1 MEVTKEVVETYMD
14 FKIDVIPVPEG
25 MLIKGLVFKDL
36 NEYFK
41 AGFDLY
47 PKYSDL
53 RAEMK
58 NKGIT
63 SYILTMKIEG
73 VK

>member
-1 MEVTKEVVETYMD
+1 MEATKEVVETYMD
-14 FKIDVIPVPEG
+14 FKIDVTPVPEG
-25 MLIKGLVFKDL
+25 MLIRGLVFKDL

-53 RAEMK
+53 KAEMQE
-58 NKGIT
+58 KGIT
-63 SYILTMKIEG
+63 SYIITMKVEG